1 MKKITL
7 LLLLLLSTSLCG
19 YAQLSEDFES
29 STTIPTGWTS
39 FIGTNGE
46 GTVQNWQIND
56 GATNNVAFVT
66 WEAVATTAED
76 WLVTPQFTVDATNFI
91 LSFDQS
97 DSFATDYG
105 STYTV
110 RVSTGMSQTTHADF
124 TIVDTQTEAD
134 VWSGGPLAQHTV
146 DLSAYVGTPI
156 YVAFVL
162 EQNDGDRWII
172 DNVDMI
178 ANAMAPNPATTPTPA
193 DMAVDIFIDPTDAN
207 MDMTPDNAVAFTWT
221 PAATGD
227 PATAYDV
234 YLGDSPATLN
244 LLGTLGATSVNITG
258 MEYSTLYY
266 WQIVAKN
273 VGGEAVGSA
282 VWSFTTEDDPTLST
296 EEFTEQENVFS
307 IFPNPANSILNIKS
321 GIVITS
327 VEIYNQLG
335 QRVIHLNQDTLV
347 NNAINIEN
355 LNNGL
360 YLITIASENK
370 KQTIKFVKK

>member
-1 MKKITL
+1 MNKITF
-7 LLLLLLSTSLCG
+7 LLLLLSFQLGFS
-19 YAQLSEDFES
+19 QLSEDFES
-29 STTIPTGWTS
+29 STMIPAGWAS
-39 FIGTNGE
+39 FIGTNGL
-46 GTVQNWQIND
+46 GTTQDWQVND

-66 WEAVATTAED
+66 WEAVTGGNAED

-105 STYTV
+105 STYTI

-124 TIVDTQTEAD
+124 TIVDTQTETD

-146 DLSAYVGTPI
+146 DLSAYVGQSI

-178 ANAMAPNPATTPTPA
+178 ADASAPDPATTPTPA
-193 DMAVDIFIDPTDAN
+193 DMATGVVIDTADDN
-207 MDMTPDNAVAFTWT
+207 MDGNPDNSVTFAWE
-221 PAATGD
+221 AATTGD

-234 YLGDSPATLN
+234 YLGDSPSTLN
-244 LLGTLGATSVNITG
+244 LLGTLGNTTVDITG

-273 VGGEAVGSA
+273 VGGEAMNSPI
-282 VWSFTTEDDPTLST
+282 WSFTTQSDPLSV
-296 EEFTEQENVFS
+296 EEVNTNSFKYY
-307 IFPNPANSILNIKS
+307 PNPTT
-321 GIVITS
+321 GIVQFDS
-327 VEIYNQLG
+327 
-335 QRVIHLNQDTLV
+335 TLP
-347 NNAINIEN
+347 ISN
-355 LNNGL
+355 LNVINLFGQEVMRVDDTVL
-360 YLITIASENK
+360 AEKQIDISSLKAGTYIMVVTIGDSVSSYK
-370 KQTIKFVKK
+370 VVKQ